1 MTRNRAVAS
10 GPLGLEW
17 AVEPK
22 PVWAETPKPNP
33 KHPLVYISH
42 LSPLLP
48 FLHTQTLLKLSQLET
63 LNNTPQS
70 LPIFG
75 SSKDPGQETRS
86 RLSLGHSIF
95 SVLFS
100 LFSAPPF
107 ITG

>member
-10 GPLGLEW
+10 GPLGRNRLG
-17 AVEPK
+17 PK
-22 PVWAETPKPNP
+22 PQAQPEN
-33 KHPLVYISH
+33 PLVYISH
-42 LSPLLP
+42 LSPTSSI
-48 FLHTQTLLKLSQLET
+48 LHTQTLLKLSQLET

-86 RLSLGHSIF
+86 RPSLGHSIF
-95 SVLFS
+95 SGLFS